1 MKEEKQKKKG
11 GCLKWAA
18 IIIGVL
24 ILFGACTAAFSGGGD
39 TSTTEDSETAS
50 SETSTEE
57 TTEEATKEES
67 EETTEEETAPEAQ
80 EYSVGDTADIDGKQ
94 ITVTNVEKRQ
104 PGEFEVVKEGYE
116 FVIINL
122 DIVNGSDEEINYNA
136 LNFELQDGN
145 GNITDTFG
153 TVSLDGVGE
162 QLSSGALAPGGN
174 VSGTVV
180 FEVPK
185 GDEDLTL
192 RYKDNMFSNETV
204 DFNLY

>member
-1 MKEEKQKKKG
+1 MTYERRKAKE
-11 GCLKWAA
+11 KWAA

-162 QLSSGALAPGGN
+162 QLSSGALDPGGN

-192 RYKDNMFSNETV
+192 RYKDNMFTNETV